1 MKSQS
6 KTLSS
11 SIIILNTISRA
22 DKESNPAK
30 EKKGT
35 NKQTNKQR
43 GGGTQPKSK
52 PRKAKLKVGS
62 LLVDIRT
69 NQS

>member
-35 NKQTNKQR
+35 NKQTNREEEEPNPSPSQEKQS
-43 GGGTQPKSK
+43 SK
-52 PRKAKLKVGS
+52 WGHY
-62 LLVDIRT
+62 
-69 NQS
+69 